1 MASARHTRIGLIAN
15 TIQVFMQLRHLPPA
29 VIMRSIVFRGLNQA
43 RSPEEKYVE
52 FRLHLPQARS
62 VAVAGTFN
70 EWDLHRT
77 PMRPDANG
85 AWKATVWLPAGRYEY
100 RFVADGQWL
109 SDPNAKESVQN
120 RYGGTNSVLVV

>member
-1 MASARHTRIGLIAN
+1 
-15 TIQVFMQLRHLPPA
+15 
-29 VIMRSIVFRGLNQA
+29 
-43 RSPEEKYVE
+43 VE

-100 RFVADGQWL
+100 RVVVDGQWL